1 MLCNLTNLNVKVQ
14 NLKILVMKMT
24 WMVEYKIKFVVV
36 STNSMRDTQIQSKYQ
51 ETKESVVISM
61 NIMRGIQKHHN
72 YLLTYENERAIYLS
86 TLATWELQ
94 MGALLLLWDQQG
106 VSEAPESCRD
116 SSVVCAARHGLLQR
130 LHELQPLQQLLQND
144 ELLWRR

>member
-61 NIMRGIQKHHN
+61 NIMRGTQKHHN

-106 VSEAPESCRD
+106 VSEAPESCHD
-116 SSVVCAARHGLLQR
+116 SSVACAARHGLLQR

>member
-61 NIMRGIQKHHN
+61 NIMRGTQKHHN

>member
-14 NLKILVMKMT
+14 NLKILVMNMT

-61 NIMRGIQKHHN
+61 NIMRGTQKHHN

>member
-1 MLCNLTNLNVKVQ
+1 
-14 NLKILVMKMT
+14 
-24 WMVEYKIKFVVV
+24 
-36 STNSMRDTQIQSKYQ
+36 
-51 ETKESVVISM
+51 M

>member
-14 NLKILVMKMT
+14 NLKILVMNMT